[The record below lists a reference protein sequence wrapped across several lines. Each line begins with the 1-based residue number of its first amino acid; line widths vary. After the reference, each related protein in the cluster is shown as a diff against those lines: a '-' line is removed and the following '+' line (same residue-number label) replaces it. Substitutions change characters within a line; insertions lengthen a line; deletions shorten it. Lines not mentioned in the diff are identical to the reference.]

1 MDTLLLVLAD
11 PTRREIMTLLAER
24 ERAAG
29 ELVAAFALSQPAIS
43 RHLRVLREAGLVR
56 VRDEG
61 RQRIY
66 RLDAAPLADLDA
78 WLAHYRHFW
87 SARLDALERRIEEK
101 RSSREVMEEE
111 G

>member
-11 PTRREIMTLLAER
+11 PTRRAIMTLLAER

-78 WLAHYRHFW
+78 WLAGYRHFW
-87 SARLDALERRIEEK
+87 SARLDALERRIEE
-101 RSSREVMEEE
+101 RRLSHEAMEEE

>member
-11 PTRREIMTLLAER
+11 PTRRAIMMLLAER

-56 VRDEG
+56 VRDKG

-78 WLAHYRHFW
+78 WLAGYRHFW
-87 SARLDALERRIEEK
+87 SARLDALERRIEE
-101 RSSREVMEEE
+101 RRLSHEAMEE
-111 G
+111 GG